1 MSLRLV
7 NRCKDTTITQRI
19 TIVATP
25 DPVSY
30 THLDV
35 YKRQTVATSVPNVVR
50 GTAII
55 LTSAFVALKPS
66 LGIINSAVLIGTVTV
81 IIALASL
88 YFLEETFTKDLNYE
102 E

>member
-1 MSLRLV
+1 MLLGFC
-7 NRCKDTTITQRI
+7 NGYWTIFI
-19 TIVATP
+19 TIAAELFGTN
-25 DPVSY
+25 
-30 THLDV
+30 L
-35 YKRQTVATSVPNVVR
+35 RATVATSVPNVVR

-66 LGIINSAVLIGTVTV
+66 LGIINSAVVIGTVTV